1 VKPDEELKIE
11 NEAIDLIVDR
21 IIDRCRP
28 ILRQYV
34 EQFVRKP
41 NVYTAQPLTEMV
53 FPKETKDETG

>member
-1 VKPDEELKIE
+1 MELGKETEIE
-11 NEAIDLIVDR
+11 NKAIDLIVDR
-21 IIDRCRP
+21 IIDRFKP

-41 NVYTAQPLTEMV
+41 NVYLAQPFTEMV